1 MSDTPLLIDQFAVAE
16 GAYNALVE
24 ALEGAQDAC
33 AKVASIVRPV
43 RKRVGWSQADLA
55 KHVSMP
61 VGRVIA
67 VEGGAIPSLDDAVV
81 LLRWI
86 GAYAPIQPELPF
98 QHSATSVALED

>member
-24 ALEGAQDAC
+24 ALDVAQDAC
-33 AKVASIVRPV
+33 DKVASIVRPV
-43 RKRVGWSQADLA
+43 RKRVGWSQAELA

-67 VEGGAIPSLDDAVV
+67 IEGGATPNLDDAVV

-98 QHSATSVALED
+98 QASVVDLGE